1 MFRSKN
7 KKNKTGLFAILGLVF
22 IIGFSILISNLTAP
36 EVAEVENI
44 EFKKVTF
51 TEYESF
57 FNEENKGLVFVYVGS
72 PACGHCVRIQ
82 PLLKTLEEEQQIVFN
97 YLNVSEMTE
106 EEMGKFPSTSKTFEG
121 QWGTPTLLAIVN
133 GKEISNVSGYREIEE
148 LRTFV
153 TNAKSALTNE

>member
-1 MFRSKN
+1 MFKSKN
-7 KKNKTGLFAILGLVF
+7 KKNKTGLFVILGLVF

-72 PACGHCVRIQ
+72 PECGHCVRIQ
-82 PLLKTLEEEQQIVFN
+82 PLLKTLEEEQQELAESKI
-97 YLNVSEMTE
+97 YLNLSV
-106 EEMGKFPSTSKTFEG
+106 GVLVC
-121 QWGTPTLLAIVN
+121 TLYVQSVWA
-133 GKEISNVSGYREIEE
+133 E
-148 LRTFV
+148 
-153 TNAKSALTNE
+153 